1 MDLSPKRVT
10 GVSADSHEWATGFQ
24 LYASSGTAT
33 ARQCDTCAA
42 LVRQD
47 PGSAKRHRE
56 WYGSVGES
64 S

>member
-1 MDLSPKRVT
+1 MGLSPNRVT

-24 LYASSGTAT
+24 LYASSGTAM
-33 ARQCDTCAA
+33 QCDTCAA

-47 PGSAKRHRE
+47 PGSAQRHRE
-56 WYGSVGES
+56 WHESVGES